1 MHCSTGTF
9 GGCAFFRFHCVQYLQ
24 STGDIS
30 VAVVFADEL
39 SLLLP
44 RRAARYAAGDAPS
57 VAAFLTLVS
66 LCLVGFA
73 VAVDVCLGIIVETIE
88 FAPIGAVATLGLS

>member
-44 RRAARYAAGDAPS
+44 AALLAMLLETLLPSRRHSLLYL
-57 VAAFLTLVS
+57 FVS
-66 LCLVGFA
+66 
-73 VAVDVCLGIIVETIE
+73 
-88 FAPIGAVATLGLS
+88 